1 MSPNAK
7 GRVAWHD
14 NKLSCI
20 LSTISDP
27 CMVDWMRRGKGN
39 KYKEIK
45 KPSANVLYSAV
56 MDAVDVLLE
65 LERDL
70 QRDYAE
76 KSWQSS
82 LRGKNLR

>member
-1 MSPNAK
+1 MMKKADVNSDENVVANAVNAHAEDILTDI
-7 GRVAWHD
+7 RAAI
-14 NKLSCI
+14 KL
-20 LSTISDP
+20 L
-27 CMVDWMRRGKGN
+27 RRD
-39 KYKEIK
+39 
-45 KPSANVLYSAV
+45 SV